1 MFRALMMVTLS
12 CMVLFTHAQEKVFS
26 NELMVLTEN
35 DNYDFGGT
43 DRYYS
48 NGLLLQYNT
57 LSKKTPRNKFIKRIH
72 NWEAGIKIYNPFRNN
87 RSLAVVT
94 ELMDRPYAG
103 WTYFS
108 YGKTQIAKSGN
119 VLQYQITAGLM
130 GPASQAQQVQEA
142 WHRMWGIYRL
152 YGWEFQVNNA
162 VGVNLNAAY
171 FPQIHASH
179 SLRFRMHG
187 ILQGAVGNTFTHA
200 VVSMLFQTGKLQP
213 AHQSA
218 WWSAALGKKEKG
230 ATKHESIF
238 FTEPSII
245 LQAYNAT
252 IQGGM
257 FVSDKGKFITPIRAL
272 VGQLRTG
279 MLLSGNRTSFR
290 WYYTFRTKEGARMRR
305 GEAWGSFGLSH
316 RF

>member
-1 MFRALMMVTLS
+1 MFRIWMMVVLS
-12 CMVLFTHAQEKVFS
+12 CIGFYTHAQEKLLTK
-26 NELMVLTEN
+26 ELLLLTEN

-48 NGLLLQYNT
+48 NGLMLQYNT
-57 LSKKTPRNKFIKRIH
+57 LGKKTPRNRFVKSIH
-72 NWEAGIKIYNPFRNN
+72 NWEAGIKIYNPIRNN

-103 WTYFS
+103 WTYLS
-108 YGKTQIAKSGN
+108 YGKTQIAASGN
-119 VLQYQITAGLM
+119 VLQYQLTAGIM

-142 WHRMWGIYRL
+142 WHRFLKIYRL
-152 YGWEFQVNNA
+152 YGWELQVNNA
-162 VGVNLNAAY
+162 PGVNLNAA
-171 FPQIHASH
+171 FLPQIYTSQ
-179 SLRFRMHG
+179 SLSFRMHG
-187 ILQGAVGNTFTHA
+187 VLQGALGNTFTHA
-200 VVSMLFQTGKLQP
+200 VVGMLFQTGKLQP
-213 AHQSA
+213 THQSA
-218 WWSAALGKKEKG
+218 WWGAALGKKEKRS
-230 ATKHESIF
+230 AKHESIF
-238 FTEPSII
+238 FAEPSIM

-257 FVSDKGKFITPIRAL
+257 FVSDKGKFITPIRGL

-279 MLLSGNRTSFR
+279 MLLSGNRSSFR

-305 GEAWGSFGLSH
+305 GEAWGSIGLSH